1 MIGSLS
7 GWCTSI
13 LVCEGFH
20 PSNRSIRLLLGSW
33 QLRSQRQVVKNSRKG
48 KDETSLEREE
58 SGVGVR
64 GRTHAVVPVNNNLL
78 DAASQTLQELDIIS
92 HQYLHKGNV

>member
-33 QLRSQRQVVKNSRKG
+33 HLWSQRPAAKNSRRG
-48 KDETSLEREE
+48 MDETSLEHEE

-64 GRTHAVVPVNNNLL
+64 GPPHAVVPANSNLS

-92 HQYLHKGNV
+92 NQYLHKGNV